1 MSVLDSIVEAWFTKA
16 IGIYPE
22 PVRDGLM
29 QAIKT
34 PDRFRNPVACGLR
47 ESLEVLASEV
57 AGDMD
62 PNAIIAAMDGIIRI
76 RAVQQCSQDE
86 AIAFAPQLGDVIREQ
101 RAEALFPH
109 SEQRVRRLADYARQ
123 QYAACRKDVARIRQ
137 RQEWRL
143 QALEPWMLE
152 AQ

>member
-1 MSVLDSIVEAWFTKA
+1 MSALDSIVEAWFSKA

-22 PVRDGLM
+22 SVRDGLM
-29 QAIKT
+29 QAS
-34 PDRFRNPVACGLR
+34 DRFLNPVACGLR
-47 ESLEVLASEV
+47 ESLGVLASEM

-76 RAVQQCSQDE
+76 RAVQQCSPDE
-86 AIAFAPQLGDVIREQ
+86 AIAFASVLGDVIREQ
-101 RAEALFPH
+101 HAEALFPD

-123 QYAACRKDVARIRQ
+123 QYAACRKDVTRIRQ